1 MTRQEFV
8 DQLIENGI
16 NPDIVLFD
24 FDNNVRD
31 GYCIRKN
38 YFRWEVLERERGT
51 EFCRMGFPSES
62 DALTYLLNKLLGIY
76 ASC

>member
-38 YFRWEVLERERGT
+38 YFRWEVLKGKEKRSFVAWVSR
-51 EFCRMGFPSES
+51 RRVMH
-62 DALTYLLNKLLGIY
+62 
-76 ASC
+76 

>member
-38 YFRWEVLERERGT
+38 YFRWEVLERER
-51 EFCRMGFPSES
+51 
-62 DALTYLLNKLLGIY
+62 
-76 ASC
+76 

>member
-31 GYCIRKN
+31 GYYIRKN

-51 EFCRMGFPSES
+51 EFCCMGFPSES

>member
-31 GYCIRKN
+31 GYCIRKTISVGR
-38 YFRWEVLERERGT
+38 FWKGKGEQSFVVWVSRRRV
-51 EFCRMGFPSES
+51 MH
-62 DALTYLLNKLLGIY
+62 
-76 ASC
+76 

>member
-31 GYCIRKN
+31 GYCIK
-38 YFRWEVLERERGT
+38 
-51 EFCRMGFPSES
+51 
-62 DALTYLLNKLLGIY
+62 KLFSLGSSGKAFEICF
-76 ASC
+76 ANGGAE

>member
-31 GYCIRKN
+31 GYCIKKLFSLGSSGKGKRN
-38 YFRWEVLERERGT
+38 GVL
-51 EFCRMGFPSES
+51 CMGFPSES

>member
-24 FDNNVRD
+24 FDNNEKLFSLGSSGKGKRN
-31 GYCIRKN
+31 G
-38 YFRWEVLERERGT
+38 VLLH
-51 EFCRMGFPSES
+51 GFPVGE
-62 DALTYLLNKLLGIY
+62 
-76 ASC
+76 

>member
-31 GYCIRKN
+31 GYCIKKLFSLGSSGKGKRN
-38 YFRWEVLERERGT
+38 GVLLH
-51 EFCRMGFPSES
+51 GFPVGE
-62 DALTYLLNKLLGIY
+62 
-76 ASC
+76 

>member
-24 FDNNVRD
+24 FDSNVRD

-38 YFRWEVLERERGT
+38 YFRWEVLERER
-51 EFCRMGFPSES
+51 
-62 DALTYLLNKLLGIY
+62 
-76 ASC
+76 

>member
-38 YFRWEVLERERGT
+38 YFRWEFWKGKEERSFVAWVSR
-51 EFCRMGFPSES
+51 RRVMH
-62 DALTYLLNKLLGIY
+62 
-76 ASC
+76 

>member
-24 FDNNVRD
+24 FDNPVRD
-31 GYCIRKN
+31 GPRPRKI
-38 YFRWEVLERERGT
+38 YFRWEALARERGT
-51 EFCRMGFPSES
+51 EFCCKDFPSES
-62 DALTYLLNKLLGIY
+62 DALTYLFNKLLGMY